1 MQFEAMKPNKTDSL
15 NWGDLSTQ
23 VHVDG
28 IKMEEGGLSNSR
40 KPICGN
46 ADGRKRIVQHSF
58 CTLLDQALEFVDGRF
73 IIHQKW
79 IEDQCDRGAK
89 VYDLPVCE
97 FDCNHPTIC
106 IQTGR

>member
-1 MQFEAMKPNKTDSL
+1 MVEDPTGCGPKWVMND
-15 NWGDLSTQ
+15 

-28 IKMEEGGLSNSR
+28 LKLFEPHGKGHV
-40 KPICGN
+40 PIC
-46 ADGRKRIVQHSF
+46 RKANGLMPIVFHSF
-58 CTLLDQALEFVDGRF
+58 CYLIRQALEFVDGRF